1 MLALSL
7 MSTPVALLT
16 PLPLKIAVDS
26 VLGNESLPGFMQP
39 LVPEFIT
46 DSKGM
51 ILILVV
57 ALVVI
62 VALLAQ
68 LQGICSLILQTY
80 TGEKLV
86 MDFRAQLFRHAQR
99 LSLSY
104 HDSRGTSDSI
114 YRIQYD
120 ALAVQWITTNG
131 VIPFVTSIVTLVSMI
146 YVTALIDLQLAL
158 VALAVSPLLYLILR
172 TYGQRLRTGWRGQ
185 KKLESSTLKIVQETL
200 GGIRVVK
207 AFGQEDRERERFSG
221 KASETLRA
229 RIRLSFQEGGLGSMV
244 GLIIAAGEA
253 TVLFIGVR
261 NVQAGTLTLGDL
273 LLVMGYLSQLYRP
286 LQSISKKVGDLQRS
300 LASAE
305 RTFALLDQTPEV
317 IEKPNA
323 IPLSRAKGT
332 VSFQNVFFAYEGEN
346 SPVLH
351 NVSFE
356 ALPGTRVGIAGATG
370 AGKTTLVSLLT
381 RFYDP
386 TSGRIML
393 DGVDLR
399 DYRIGDLRNQ
409 FAIVLQEPVLFS
421 TSIAENIAYANPD
434 ATYEEIVAAAHAA
447 NAHAFITSL
456 PEGYD
461 TQVGERGMRLSGGER
476 QRISLARAFLKDAP
490 ILVLDEPT
498 SSVDVKTEAV
508 IMEAMARLMH
518 ERTTFMIAHRLSTLA
533 NCDVRLQIEGG
544 RVIDFEQRR
553 IMGAGAAGNAPDS
566 LHRAKEVDMRNSLWP
581 QQQRVDQGNNDIEDT
596 GHEVDQRA
604 KQSTGQSAS
613 QAQGTVG
620 QDADQTRATE
630 AWATFHRG
638 TIFDRQGNYDL
649 AVEAYQRV
657 IASGHSE
664 AAPRAAFNLGILFE
678 ERGEYA
684 RAGKAYQQ
692 AIDSEHSEWA
702 PKVVF
707 DLGILFEEHGA
718 YDLAEQAYRRAIDS
732 GHPEAAPRAAFDLGI
747 LLEERGEYDLAEEA
761 YRRAIDSS
769 HPEEAPRAA
778 FNLGLMLDKQGEY
791 GLAGE
796 AYQQAID
803 SKHSEWA
810 PKAAFNLGVLL
821 EERGEYD
828 RAVEAYQRAIATE
841 HPDAAVKANLS
852 LGVLFEQRG
861 AYDLAE
867 AEEAP

>member
-1 MLALSL
+1 
-7 MSTPVALLT
+7 MSTPVTLLT

-26 VLGNESLPGFMQP
+26 VLGNEPLPGFMQP
-39 LVPEFIT
+39 LIPGSIT
-46 DSKGM
+46 VSKGM

-68 LQGICSLILQTY
+68 LQAICSLILQTY

-86 MDFRAQLFRHAQR
+86 MDFRAKLFRHAQR

-158 VALAVSPLLYLILR
+158 VALAVSPLLFLILR

-185 KKLESSTLKIVQETL
+185 KRLESSTLKIVQETL

-207 AFGQEDRERERFSG
+207 AFGQEDRERERFTG

-253 TVLFIGVR
+253 AVLFIGVR

-317 IEKPNA
+317 IEKANA
-323 IPLSRAKGT
+323 MPLSRAKGT
-332 VSFQNVFFAYEGEN
+332 VSFQNVSFAYEGEN
-346 SPVLH
+346 NPVLH

-370 AGKTTLVSLLT
+370 AGKSTLVSLLT

-386 TSGRIML
+386 ISGRITL

-399 DYRIGDLRNQ
+399 DYRIADLRNQ

-421 TSIAENIAYANPD
+421 TSIAENIAYANPE
-434 ATYEEIVAAAHAA
+434 ATHEEIVAAARAA
-447 NAHAFITSL
+447 NAHAFITYL
-456 PEGYD
+456 PKGYD

-490 ILVLDEPT
+490 ILILDEPT
-498 SSVDVKTEAV
+498 SSVDMKTEAV
-508 IMEAMARLMH
+508 IMEAMTRLMH

-553 IMGAGAAGNAPDS
+553 IMGADAAANAPDS
-566 LHRAKEVDMRNSLWP
+566 RHRAKEIEMRNSFSP
-581 QQQRVDQGNNDIEDT
+581 QQERVDQGKNDFEHT
-596 GHEVDQRA
+596 GHDARQQA
-604 KQSTGQSAS
+604 KESTGQYAS
-613 QAQGTVG
+613 HSQGTAG
-620 QDADQTRATE
+620 QDALQSRATEAE

-638 TIFDRQGNYDL
+638 TIFDRQGEYDL
-649 AVEAYQRV
+649 AVEAYQQV
-657 IASGHSE
+657 IASGHPE

-678 ERGEYA
+678 EREEYA
-684 RAGKAYQQ
+684 RAGEAYQR
-692 AIDSEHSEWA
+692 AIASEHSEWA
-702 PKVVF
+702 PMVVF
-707 DLGILFEEHGA
+707 DLGLLFEERGE
-718 YDLAEQAYRRAIDS
+718 YDLAVEAYLQAIAS
-732 GHPEAAPRAAFDLGI
+732 EHPEAAPRAAFDLGI
-747 LLEERGEYDLAEEA
+747 LLEDRGEYDLAEEA
-761 YRRAIDSS
+761 YRRAIASG

-791 GLAGE
+791 NLAEE
-796 AYQQAID
+796 AYQRAIA
-803 SKHSEWA
+803 SEHSEWG
-810 PKAAFNLGVLL
+810 PKAAFNLGILF

-828 RAVEAYQRAIATE
+828 LAVEAYQRAIASE
-841 HPDAAVKANLS
+841 HPDAAFKARLN
-852 LGVLFEQRG
+852 LGVLYEQRG

-867 AEEAP
+867 EAP